1 MCGLLRYRDSSR
13 DSCVV
18 WDYCGLGS
26 ERGDG
31 CAGLGFGGDAF
42 GGWCAATCVVRER
55 ERERATFETNPLL
68 QRAR

>member
-1 MCGLLRYRDSSR
+1 MCGLLGYRDSSR

-55 ERERATFETNPLL
+55 ERATFETNPLL